1 MISQTAINVVGG
13 NAMNAPMER
22 PVQHVDGIP
31 INETDAHDL
40 SAALPRPIE
49 IVVHLWKD
57 GLLVFPILLTMI
69 GIYALAVFVACGL
82 GVHQGRD
89 ATQLASCLTSVI
101 GFVGAV
107 FSIGAPAILI
117 AGETAGGDD
126 AVTDRNPLGWLRT
139 IPANR
144 GIVFFSKWMIAATGL
159 IVLWAVQLLIARS
172 IIAFADD
179 PADSLWQAL
188 PWLMI
193 GHTLTLA
200 IAFTTSWYFR
210 SGTWAVVTTMVLGV
224 VLLGPS
230 RPAK

>member
-159 IVLWAVQLLIARS
+159 IVLW
-172 IIAFADD
+172 
-179 PADSLWQAL
+179 
-188 PWLMI
+188 
-193 GHTLTLA
+193 
-200 IAFTTSWYFR
+200 
-210 SGTWAVVTTMVLGV
+210 GV
-224 VLLGPS
+224 
-230 RPAK
+230 